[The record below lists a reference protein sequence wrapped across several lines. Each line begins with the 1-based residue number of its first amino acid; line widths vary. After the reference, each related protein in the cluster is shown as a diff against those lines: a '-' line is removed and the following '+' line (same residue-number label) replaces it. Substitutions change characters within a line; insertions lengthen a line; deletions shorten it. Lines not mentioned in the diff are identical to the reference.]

1 MTYKFLPHTAD
12 VKIQVEEKTLDKAF
26 STAAMAMKE
35 VIAEK
40 IKIHAK
46 IKKEINIESENKE
59 SLLYDFLEQFLV
71 LLDSE
76 GFVLAEVTSVD
87 IKGENDKFF
96 LTAEIL
102 GDNAK
107 NYKFSNDVKA
117 ITYNDMKIEHKK
129 GKTTIVFVLDV

>member
-12 VKIQVEEKTLDKAF
+12 VKVQVNEKTLDEAF
-26 STAAMAMKE
+26 ATAAMAMKE

-40 IKIHAK
+40 IKIKPK
-46 IKKEINIESENKE
+46 ITKEISIESENRE

-76 GFVLAEVTSVD
+76 GFVLSKINNVD
-87 IKGENDKFF
+87 IKGEDDKFF

-107 NYKFSNDVKA
+107 NYKFSNEVKA